1 MEKSMYFEY
10 ADKFFPQLVLSIV
23 EKLNDSNRPLSYLYR
38 DLLRRQF
45 SADGKWASI
54 LAKYTQVAAD
64 IVSLDSE
71 LPLKARDTVENI
83 SGEIPKLGLKRY
95 LTEKDIK
102 DINSMI
108 ASGQPMTRVVERIF
122 QDLPWAIQA
131 IYERIED
138 IFLSELSTG
147 VGLSTR
153 SNGTGVRIDVKYRA
167 ENQFQ
172 CLVAAWAA
180 DPDHATPVADIQQI
194 YDKAEEDGNVISD
207 LYLDEYALRAL
218 GKCKEMKEKY
228 AFISDFSGNNIPAL
242 NFNKLEAVFQDEWNT
257 TLHRPIN
264 RKVRTE
270 INGVQA
276 THNPWAQGRL
286 VFVCDS
292 VVGDLVWTDTMEM
305 THPVAGVVYQ
315 TADEFIL
322 ASQYAK
328 NDPYREFTSSQA
340 MVVPIISSVDRIYT
354 LDSKTV
360 TA

>member
-10 ADKFFPQLVLSIV
+10 ADKFFPSLVLSIV

-38 DLLRRQF
+38 NLLRRQY

-64 IVSLDSE
+64 VVSLDSE

-83 SGEIPKLGLKRY
+83 SGDIPKIGLKRY
-95 LTEKDIK
+95 LTEKDLK
-102 DINSMI
+102 DIDAMI
-108 ASGQPMTRVVERIF
+108 NSGQPQARIVERIF

-131 IYERIED
+131 VYERIED

-153 SNGTGVRIDVKYRA
+153 SNGTGVRIDVKYKS

-180 DPDHATPVADIQQI
+180 NPATATPVEDIQQI

-218 GKCKEMKEKY
+218 CKCDEMKQKF
-228 AFISDFSGNNIPAL
+228 AFISGFSGNAVPNL
-242 NFNKLEAVFQDEWNT
+242 NATKLQEVFSDEWNT
-257 TLHRPIN
+257 TIHRIN

-270 INGVQA
+270 LNGVQA
-276 THNPWAQGRL
+276 THSPWAQGRL

-292 VVGDLVWTDTMEM
+292 VVGDLVWTDLAEM
-305 THPVAGVVYQ
+305 SRPVAGVVYQ
-315 TADEFIL
+315 TADEYIL

-328 NDPYREFTSSQA
+328 NDPYREFTASQA
-340 MVVPIISSVDRIYT
+340 MVVPIINSVDRIYT